1 MAGSLNQCLIQKAIE
16 RILDGGYIVTHF
28 PGQQSFVDKK
38 VNFGFVELK
47 RKAAK
52 FIAAS
57 STVSPHARGGRRQS
71 FNLCFNPIRHGRF
84 ACAEPTCHP
93 HSHKRQLAAL
103 PFAGQPSCSWRGLF
117 RTGMT
122 VASKWIGERTNF
134 ATTNK

>member
-1 MAGSLNQCLIQKAIE
+1 MRAAAGVNPSTSVSIPSVMADLPALNL
-16 RILDGGYIVTHF
+16 LVT
-28 PGQQSFVDKK
+28 
-38 VNFGFVELK
+38 
-47 RKAAK
+47 
-52 FIAAS
+52 
-57 STVSPHARGGRRQS
+57 
-71 FNLCFNPIRHGRF
+71 
-84 ACAEPTCHP
+84 P